1 MSDEKAIQVSQTQVS
16 QQTRE
21 MIEHGAQAMLQQA
34 VQYLQDAIHASQ
46 LRKENER
53 LLVEVSRLAQCV
65 DSLTIERDFEKEKR
79 IEAESTLHNTEASRD
94 IIAKH
99 RDQLL
104 NESSAIHEKFR
115 RLRHSM
121 DTMRGIME
129 SNLAA

>member
-1 MSDEKAIQVSQTQVS
+1 MDENKAIQVSQEKREISV
-16 QQTRE
+16 QTRE

-34 VQYLQDAIHASQ
+34 VQYLQDAIHASK
-46 LRKENER
+46 LRQENER
-53 LLVEVSRLAQCV
+53 LKEEIVSMRRTITEIKEENAKTCADLASVQ
-65 DSLTIERDFEKEKR
+65 I
-79 IEAESTLHNTEASRD
+79 SRD
-94 IIAKH
+94 VIAQH

-104 NESSAIHEKFR
+104 SESAAIHEKFR